1 MSPLFLQTSLWYELQ
16 YSSIN
21 LELDGKTLEE
31 LNKRGML
38 LKTKRRDMENY
49 SQKNTLKF
57 KDEIYFL
64 CFFLSLSLSLN
75 TIAFPSS
82 VHFPTNRQTTFTA
95 TFSSQVSKSNQK
107 WHIVVTLIKL
117 QIISD
122 CLSPLEC

>member
-64 CFFLSLSLSLN
+64 CFFLSLSLSRSIPLP
-75 TIAFPSS
+75 FPPRCISLLIGKQLLQQ
-82 VHFPTNRQTTFTA
+82 HFQAKCPNRIR
-95 TFSSQVSKSNQK
+95 NG
-107 WHIVVTLIKL
+107 TLW
-117 QIISD
+117 
-122 CLSPLEC
+122 